1 MAKKAEKLFV
11 CSSCGYES
19 IKWMGQCIC
28 GEWNS
33 MEETFV
39 EAKKP
44 GVSPQGSWGTQKSPI
59 KLNSIVAQKN
69 DRVLTGINEF
79 NRVMGGGIVKDSVT
93 ILVAKPGIG
102 KSTLLLQVANDIAS
116 RGREV
121 IYASGEES
129 ESQIKS
135 RADRLFANPAESL
148 WVLADT
154 SMDNLLLSIDEI
166 DPDVIMVDS
175 IQTFALRDYTA
186 RAGTP
191 SQTME
196 CANELLRIAKS
207 TNKPRAVIL
216 VGQMNKSDEMA
227 GLRALEHLVDTVLFM
242 EGENEEELRQV
253 IVSKNRFGS
262 TWERGFFKM
271 SEEGMIEIENPSEFF
286 MTKRNSDDLVPGSA
300 LSIIKE
306 GSRPIIVEIESL
318 ISKTYLPY
326 PLRIVECMKR
336 EQLNT
341 LISILEQRGGIS
353 LTDRD
358 IVIKITGGIRI
369 KEQAANLAVIMS
381 MVSSLKVKAIQADTI
396 FIADVSLTGELQK
409 VPSMEMRIK
418 EAERMGYKSIYIANS
433 ALEKNTF
440 SKGIKIIG
448 LKSLKEVIKSVFA

>member
-1 MAKKAEKLFV
+1 MAKKAEKMYI

-28 GEWNS
+28 GEWNT
-33 MEETFV
+33 MEETITFDKRGQ
-39 EAKKP
+39 A
-44 GVSPQGSWGTQKSPI
+44 GSGGSSGASRSPVQLSSIISQKS
-59 KLNSIVAQKN
+59 
-69 DRVLTGINEF
+69 DRIYTGINEF
-79 NRVMGGGIVKDSVT
+79 NRVMGSGIVKDSVS

-102 KSTLLLQVANDIAS
+102 KSTLLLQVANDIAQS
-116 RGREV
+116 GKKV
-121 IYASGEES
+121 IYATGEES

-135 RADRLFANPAESL
+135 RADRLFKKPSDGL
-148 WVLADT
+148 WVLSDT
-154 SMDNLLLSIDEI
+154 YLDNLLFAIEQI
-166 DPDVIMVDS
+166 DPEVIIVDS
-175 IQTFALRDYTA
+175 IQTFMLRDFTA
-186 RAGTP
+186 RAGSP

-196 CANELLRIAKS
+196 CAGELLRIAKS
-207 TNKPRAVIL
+207 ASKPRAVIL

-242 EGENEEELRQV
+242 EGENEEELRQI

-271 SEEGMIEIENPSEFF
+271 SEDGMVEIENPSEFF
-286 MTKRNSDDLVPGSA
+286 MTKRNAEDQVAGSA

-306 GSRPIIVEIESL
+306 GSRPIIIEIESL
-318 ISKTYLPY
+318 ISKTYMPY

-341 LISILEQRGGIS
+341 LISVLEQRGGIS

-369 KEQAANLAVIMS
+369 KEQAANLAIIMS
-381 MVSSLKVKAIQADTI
+381 MVSSLKGKPIPTDTI

-409 VPSMEMRIK
+409 VPSLEMRIK
-418 EAERMGYKSIYIANS
+418 EAERMGYKKVYIASS
-433 ALEKNTF
+433 AIENNVNFKE
-440 SKGIKIIG
+440 IKLIG
-448 LKSLKEVIKSVFA
+448 KKSLIEVIKAIF